1 MGVNNTPQA
10 SSFGLPNTGGLLFG
24 ASPGNRGGSMLYDK
38 PATTIDD
45 QIRLMTE
52 RGMSGD
58 ETLMRRWLE
67 TVGY

>member
-1 MGVNNTPQA
+1 
-10 SSFGLPNTGGLLFG
+10 
-24 ASPGNRGGSMLYDK
+24 MLYDK